1 MIDKDVIGDLVAR
14 CALRD
19 QRAFAE
25 LYRQTSAKLYGVAL
39 RIVRRRDWAEDV
51 LQEGFLNIWNHAHS
65 YTPTKSAPMTWMISI
80 VRNRALDWLRRPRL
94 EDNEADYDALVE
106 ALSDDTT
113 DPERLLEQ
121 SRDSRALAECLGQLP
136 ARQQQCMVLA
146 YVCGMS
152 HSELAQHMGE
162 PIGTVKTWIRR
173 GLERLK
179 AGWEVKAAAMP
190 PRKQIR
196 LKSEVS

>member
-65 YTPTKSAPMTWMISI
+65 YTPTKSAPMTWIISI

-173 GLERLK
+173 G
-179 AGWEVKAAAMP
+179 
-190 PRKQIR
+190 
-196 LKSEVS
+196 